1 MAKSIVKRMLAASTL
16 VLLCAIV
23 ALGIYVYPRRV
34 VPSLVDTIPS
44 ERVIACVRARGLA
57 PVWKEC
63 VRSAFG
69 RRILEGDISPIKER
83 RATDERFKKRWEML
97 RGPYWSELFG
107 RDCVLALYNDGDG
120 KNVRVAVWSRVGF
133 KTRLFHLLFHLWNA
147 WRPPEERRLRSLRE
161 GNMTVMEVTDRK
173 RGTPVLSYAL
183 LGDLCIATQGASAE
197 FWKGVDGLIEGKDRP
212 AHPLVHTDATGAGG
226 EGATGGFFVDVD
238 ELRAYIGSRVH
249 GPGGGGAEGNAL
261 VLNLWERAQEAVE
274 GWKHLEG
281 TYTLAGSRFDA
292 AISISAGAVD
302 SGSGSAGLR
311 RDPSTDP
318 LVSLM
323 DRQGLFY
330 AGWRSDLRARLM
342 QFRTARAIEKVEF
355 IRPREPAVFPA
366 DHFSLSW
373 MGDDFS
379 ILLYQDSRGMVNAA
393 ASLLATNPAQA
404 KERIVRFLKLA
415 NGARVRLIDQ
425 SGGQL
430 DLVKEPLELKAK
442 RLGKEVYYRI
452 GGGDLLEA
460 LYTPIICMR
469 GDRVVV
475 ATTESVLGDF
485 AQGEKLPSGAWR
497 EAAGAAIV
505 LRGNELAR
513 TAASL
518 RQVLM
523 LAAPFVERKSERQ
536 LLVSATQ
543 ALGFLEWIAPVQEGW
558 ATATRE
564 GKNIRVRCHS
574 QFADL
579 SGP

>member
-1 MAKSIVKRMLAASTL
+1 MAKSIVKRTLAAGAL
-16 VLLCAIV
+16 IVLCAIV
-23 ALGIYVYPRRV
+23 ALGIYVYPRRL

-44 ERVIACVRARGLA
+44 ERVIACARVCGLA
-57 PVWKEC
+57 PVWKGC

-69 RRILEGDISPIKER
+69 RRIFDGDISPIREK
-83 RATDERFKKRWEML
+83 RAADERFKKRWEML
-97 RGPYWSELFG
+97 RAPYWSELFG
-107 RDCVLALYNDGDG
+107 RDCILALYNDGEG
-120 KNVRVAVWSRVGF
+120 KNMRVAVWSRVGF
-133 KTRLFHLLFHLWNA
+133 KTRLFHLLLHLWNA
-147 WRPPEERRLRSLRE
+147 WRPPEEKRLRSWRE
-161 GNMTVMEVTDRK
+161 GSMTVTEITDRK

-183 LGDLCIATQGASAE
+183 LGDLCIATQGSSVE
-197 FWKGVDGLIEGKDRP
+197 FWKGVDGLIKGKDRR
-212 AHPLVHTDATGAGG
+212 AHPLLHIGETSEGG
-226 EGATGGFFVDVD
+226 RGATGGFFVDVD
-238 ELRAYIGSRVH
+238 ELRAYIGTRFH
-249 GPGGGGAEGNAL
+249 GSLGGGAEGKAL
-261 VLNLWERAQEAVE
+261 VRDLWEYAQEAAE

-281 TYTLAGSRFDA
+281 TLTLAGSRLDA
-292 AISISAGAVD
+292 AISIIETAVD
-302 SGSGSAGLR
+302 SGSGSAGLK

-318 LVSLM
+318 LASLM
-323 DRQGLFY
+323 DRKGLFY
-330 AGWRSDLRARLM
+330 AGGRSDLRARLS

-355 IRPREPAVFPA
+355 LRPREPAVFPA

-379 ILLYQDSRGMVNAA
+379 ILLYEDSRGMVNAA
-393 ASLLATNPAQA
+393 ASLLTTDPAQA
-404 KERIVRFLKLA
+404 KERIARFLKLA
-415 NGARVRLIDQ
+415 NGAKVRLIDK

-430 DLVKEPLELKAK
+430 DLVKEPIELKAK

-475 ATTESVLGDF
+475 ATTDSVLGDL
-485 AQGEKLPSGAWR
+485 AQGKKLPPGAWR

-536 LLVSATQ
+536 LLMSATQ
-543 ALGFLEWIAPVQEGW
+543 ALGFLEWLTPVQEGW

-564 GKNIRVRCHS
+564 GKDIRVRCHS

-579 SGP
+579 SEP